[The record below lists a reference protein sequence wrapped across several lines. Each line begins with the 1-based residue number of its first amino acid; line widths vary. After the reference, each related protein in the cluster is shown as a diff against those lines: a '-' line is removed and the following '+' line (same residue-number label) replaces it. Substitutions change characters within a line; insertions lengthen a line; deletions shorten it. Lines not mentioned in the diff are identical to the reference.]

1 MKTRINQIKLSI
13 FSLIAIIALSF
24 TATNNNLYKFK
35 INSIDGQEISFSDYK
50 GKVIILVNVAS
61 NSPQSSQFE
70 SLQKLYSTYKDK
82 GVEII
87 GFPSNS
93 YKNELENDKAIR
105 SFCRSKYLITF
116 PLSTM
121 VDVKGTKQ
129 HPIFSY
135 LADKNQNGM
144 MNAPANMDFQKYII
158 NKEGQLAAVFD
169 PTKDVLDNDF
179 ISQINGLLDR

>member
-1 MKTRINQIKLSI
+1 MKTKTNLIKLSI
-13 FSLIAIIALSF
+13 FSLVAIIGLSF
-24 TATNNNLYKFK
+24 TTINNNLYKFK
-35 INSIDGQEISFSDYK
+35 ISSIDGQEISLSDYK

-105 SFCRSKYLITF
+105 SFCRSKYRITF

-121 VDVKGTKQ
+121 VDVKGKKQ

-135 LADKNQNGM
+135 LADKNQNGI

-158 NKEGQLAAVFD
+158 NQEGQLVAAFD
-169 PTKDVLDNDF
+169 PTKDVLADDF
-179 ISQINGLLDR
+179 ISQINTLLNK